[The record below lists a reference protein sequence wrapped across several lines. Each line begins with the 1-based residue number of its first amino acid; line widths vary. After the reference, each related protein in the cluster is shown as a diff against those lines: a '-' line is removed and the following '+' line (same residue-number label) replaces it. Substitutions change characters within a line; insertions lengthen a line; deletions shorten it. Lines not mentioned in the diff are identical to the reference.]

1 MLRPVNIAKDKGDM
15 NTDGISPYE
24 NASFKERQRKIVL
37 KGKWRWVAK
46 KKKKKNPPGKHD
58 VTWTASLRDAQ
69 ASWDHSQ
76 GIPCLP

>member
-37 KGKWRWVAK
+37 KGKWRRE
-46 KKKKKNPPGKHD
+46 N
-58 VTWTASLRDAQ
+58 TERQ
-69 ASWDHSQ
+69 RENEQ
-76 GIPCLP
+76 